1 MTKPFKI
8 RERIRSFDYAFRG
21 IKFLIKS
28 QHNARI
34 HLLAT
39 ILAILLGYYLR
50 IKQAEW
56 IFITI
61 AIILV
66 WITEAIN
73 TSLELLANLVSKEH
87 DDLIG
92 RAKDVAAGAVLISA
106 IGSVIIG
113 ILVFIPY
120 LITL

>member
-1 MTKPFKI
+1 MTRPFKI